1 MSNEN
6 KAPQPPQQPQPQ
18 RQPQQP
24 QQQPS
29 PKQILFYVINQIK
42 PDLEKTL
49 PRHLSVDRFLQS
61 AFTAIRNNPA
71 LLECTPESVKL
82 SLMEAAKLG
91 LEIDVMGS
99 CYLIPY
105 NKKQYANGR
114 ENKYKEA
121 QLQVGY
127 KGLLELVRRAGF
139 IANIVANEVYEK
151 DAFEFE
157 YGLQERLRHVPYMG
171 QDRGEAVAFYAYA
184 RFRDGGHSFVV
195 MSRAEMDAI
204 KMKNAKKNYNTGELY
219 GTWIDHFSSMAK
231 KTVIKQLIKY
241 MPMSVDLQETLQQ
254 EEAQHQEEEQPFLMP
269 NEQ

>member
-24 QQQPS
+24 PQPS

-49 PRHLSVDRFLQS
+49 PRHLSVERFLQS

-71 LLECTPESVKL
+71 LLECTPDSVKL

-105 NKKQYANGR
+105 NKKQYVNGR

-241 MPMSVDLQETLQQ
+241 MPMSVELQETLQE
-254 EEAQHQEEEQPFLMP
+254 EEAQQQEEEQPFLMP

>member
-1 MSNEN
+1 METVQT
-6 KAPQPPQQPQPQ
+6 APQQPQKQ
-18 RQPQQP
+18 AQQP
-24 QQQPS
+24 QQLQPS
-29 PKQILFYVINQIK
+29 PKQILFYVINQMK

-61 AFTAIRNNPA
+61 AFTAIRSNPA
-71 LLECTPESVKL
+71 LLECTPDSFKL
-82 SLMEAAKLG
+82 ALMGAAKLG

-105 NKKQYANGR
+105 NRKQYVNGR
-114 ENKYKEA
+114 EHKFKEA

-139 IANIVANEVYEK
+139 VVNIVANEVFEK
-151 DAFEFE
+151 DSFEFE
-157 YGLQERLRHVPYMG
+157 YGLHERLRHVPYMG
-171 QDRGEAVAFYAYA
+171 EDRGEAVAFYAYA

-195 MSRAEMDAI
+195 MSRAEMESI
-204 KMKNAKKNYNTGELY
+204 KKKNAKKNYNTGEMY

-241 MPMSVDLQETLQQ
+241 MPMSVELQETLSK
-254 EEAQHQEEEQPFLMP
+254 EEAPEEDQPIQIP
-269 NEQ
+269 TES

>member
-6 KAPQPPQQPQPQ
+6 KAPQPPNQSNEPQ

-24 QQQPS
+24 QPS

-61 AFTAIRNNPA
+61 AFTAIRNNPV

-82 SLMEAAKLG
+82 ALMEAAKLG

-105 NKKQYANGR
+105 NKKQYVNGR

-127 KGLLELVRRAGF
+127 KGLLELVRRAC
-139 IANIVANEVYEK
+139 
-151 DAFEFE
+151 
-157 YGLQERLRHVPYMG
+157 L
-171 QDRGEAVAFYAYA
+171 
-184 RFRDGGHSFVV
+184 
-195 MSRAEMDAI
+195 
-204 KMKNAKKNYNTGELY
+204 
-219 GTWIDHFSSMAK
+219 
-231 KTVIKQLIKY
+231 
-241 MPMSVDLQETLQQ
+241 
-254 EEAQHQEEEQPFLMP
+254 
-269 NEQ
+269 

>member
-1 MSNEN
+1 MNNEN
-6 KAPQPPQQPQPQ
+6 KAPQQPQNEQQAP

-24 QQQPS
+24 QPS
-29 PKQILFYVINQIK
+29 PKQILFYAINQIK

-61 AFTAIRNNPA
+61 AFTAIRNNPV

-82 SLMEAAKLG
+82 ALMEAAKLG
-91 LEIDVMGS
+91 LEIDVMGH
-99 CYLIPY
+99 CYIIPY
-105 NKKQYANGR
+105 NKKQYVNGR
-114 ENKYKEA
+114 EQKYKEA

-171 QDRGEAVAFYAYA
+171 PERGEAVAFYAYA

-195 MSRAEMDAI
+195 MSRAEMESI
-204 KMKNAKKNYNTGELY
+204 KKKNAKKNYNTGELY
-219 GTWIDHFSSMAK
+219 GTWIDHFNGMAK

-241 MPMSVDLQETLQQ
+241 MPMSVELQETIHK
-254 EEAQHQEEEQPFLMP
+254 EETMQQEEEQPFLIP

>member
-6 KAPQPPQQPQPQ
+6 KAPQPPQQPQ
-18 RQPQQP
+18 QPP

-49 PRHLSVDRFLQS
+49 PKHLSVDRFLQS
-61 AFTAIRNNPA
+61 AFTAIRNNPV

-105 NKKQYANGR
+105 NKKQYVNGR
-114 ENKYKEA
+114 ENRYKEA

-171 QDRGEAVAFYAYA
+171 PDRGEPVAFYAYA

-204 KMKNAKKNYNTGELY
+204 KTKNAKKNYNTGELY
-219 GTWIDHFSSMAK
+219 GTWIDHYSSMAK

-241 MPMSVDLQETLQQ
+241 MPMSVELQETMQQ
-254 EEAQHQEEEQPFLMP
+254 EETHQQEEEPFQIP